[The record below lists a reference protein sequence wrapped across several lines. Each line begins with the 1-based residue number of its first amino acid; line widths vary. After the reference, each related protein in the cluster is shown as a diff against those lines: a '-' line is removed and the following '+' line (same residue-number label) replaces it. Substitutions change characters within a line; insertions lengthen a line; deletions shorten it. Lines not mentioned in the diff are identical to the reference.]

1 MYDILCIYS
10 CIYSHIL
17 IHTPVLAPSGRP
29 VQKHTN
35 TNKQICG
42 EGVSSGIESQ
52 TASFCDD
59 GNVVGGDGLSLS
71 KRSGG
76 RRVVSTTVTRISK
89 DYYFH
94 KNNKSAVVRFSL
106 YTGAKT
112 V

>member
-1 MYDILCIYS
+1 MPYIDT
-10 CIYSHIL
+10 
-17 IHTPVLAPSGRP
+17 HTPVLAPSGRP

-71 KRSGG
+71 DSCLYLTGVSMPSARSPSACSQC
-76 RRVVSTTVTRISK
+76 RPRPPVIRPVIDSESQPALKVSFNRP
-89 DYYFH
+89 
-94 KNNKSAVVRFSL
+94 
-106 YTGAKT
+106 
-112 V
+112 